1 MVEQKKTA
9 GPALI
14 VGALGGTALG
24 VGVTALLMSKPAK
37 AAPPEEK
44 LDYLL
49 ECLILLVPALA
60 ALAES
65 NAQLNASFQQWLAA
79 QGIPPADGVEVIV
92 LTPWVAKEP
101 EVLFD
106 RAITSAATFDAA
118 KMVNWTRGK
127 RLIIKVE
134 SLLDQ
139 DCDIQVVGN
148 ITDNYLLATDIN
160 AAITCL
166 AQGNTSIGLAWDDW
180 HPFVGVRI
188 TTAVAPTSGLLTI
201 SAVIQE

>member
-1 MVEQKKTA
+1 MAEKDEGKAAQTIVLGSMA
-9 GPALI
+9 AL
-14 VGALGGTALG
+14 AGTALG
-24 VGVTALLMSKPAK
+24 MLLAAKPVK
-37 AAPPEEK
+37 AAPDEK

-49 ECLILLVPALA
+49 QLL
-60 ALAES
+60 E
-65 NAQLNASFQQWLAA
+65 QLA
-79 QGIPPADGVEVIV
+79 QGNVTIIGLLEQLVTAAGIPGVPGVEVTV

-106 RAITSAATFDAA
+106 RAITSAATFDAD

-127 RLIIKVE
+127 RLVIKVE

-148 ITDNYLLATDIN
+148 ITDSYYLAIDIN
-160 AAITCL
+160 DVIPCPAH
-166 AQGNTSIGLAWDDW
+166 GNTSIGLAWDDW
-180 HPFVGVRI
+180 MPFIGVRI
-188 TTAVAPTSGLLTI
+188 TTAVAPTPGSILTI

>member
-1 MVEQKKTA
+1 MVQQPRIHPPPPPSTPRLAPWDAVQELCNRLDR
-9 GPALI
+9 LI
-14 VGALGGTALG
+14 TLLE
-24 VGVTALLMSKPAK
+24 GVTPP
-37 AAPPEEK
+37 APPPEWPGWEPVISK
-44 LDYLL
+44 LNEIKEQLRVL
-49 ECLILLVPALA
+49 EITA
-60 ALAES
+60 
-65 NAQLNASFQQWLAA
+65 
-79 QGIPPADGVEVIV
+79 
-92 LTPWVAKEP
+92 PWVAKEP

-106 RAITSAATFDAA
+106 RAITSAATVDAD

-148 ITDNYLLATDIN
+148 ITDNYDLATDIN

-166 AQGNTSIGLAWDDW
+166 ANGNISIGLAWDDW

-188 TTAVAPTSGLLTI
+188 TTAIAPSADSILTI
-201 SAVIQE
+201 SAVVQE